1 MTESYSVRTAS
12 NKGVE
17 YRDERD
23 VYRFNAHVVN
33 KKWTVYLPG
42 SKGDYYQ
49 IHELT
54 DDEQRIILPR
64 IKKYLEENFCGLSGL
79 RIRSRLSEKSPFPP
93 QWRKSGLPLR
103 NIGKERENNHKSNA
117 HP

>member
-1 MTESYSVRTAS
+1 MTESYSVRTVS
-12 NKGVE
+12 NKGIK

-23 VYRFNAHVVN
+23 VYRFDVDLVN
-33 KKWTVYLPG
+33 KKWTVYLPC

-64 IKKYLEENFCGLSGL
+64 IKKHLE
-79 RIRSRLSEKSPFPP
+79 
-93 QWRKSGLPLR
+93 RKLLGF
-103 NIGKERENNHKSNA
+103 IGPSYQVTFEREKPVSPA
-117 HP
+117 MEKVRLATAKYWERKRKQSKK